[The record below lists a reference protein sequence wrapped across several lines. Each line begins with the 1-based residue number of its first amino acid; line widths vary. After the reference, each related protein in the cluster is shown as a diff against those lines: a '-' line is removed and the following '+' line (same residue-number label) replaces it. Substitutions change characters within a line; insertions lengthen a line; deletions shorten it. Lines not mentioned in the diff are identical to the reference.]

1 MSTLLDVVIE
11 ACSEKICSS
20 IAQRTFQKYYPRLM
34 VRNNVPSDWEDGEQ
48 AMSNTLVLITS
59 MRLVSPC
66 SALLTRRKH
75 VEL

>member
-34 VRNNVPSDWEDGEQ
+34 VRNNVQPDWEDGEQ
-48 AMSNTLVLITS
+48 AMSKTLVLITL
-59 MRLVSPC
+59 MRLVLSC
-66 SALLTRRKH
+66 SALLTHRKR
-75 VEL
+75 VRL